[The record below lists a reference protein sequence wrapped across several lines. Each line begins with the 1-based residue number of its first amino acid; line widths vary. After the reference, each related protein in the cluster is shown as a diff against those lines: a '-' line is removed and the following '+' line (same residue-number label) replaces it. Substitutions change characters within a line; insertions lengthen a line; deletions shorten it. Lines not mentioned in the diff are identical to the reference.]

1 MSPLRPVRSTMA
13 ACAVL
18 LSLAACGSGGGD
30 PGGAAAGGGGGGGAP
45 AGGGGGSSGGGGA
58 GGGATTDQIEVKD
71 FAYKPEDATVK
82 VGTKVTWNFKDSAAH
97 NVEAVDGGEL
107 TKSPD
112 LKTGGTYSFTFTK
125 PGVVKYRCSIH
136 NYMTGTVTVT
146 A

>member
-1 MSPLRPVRSTMA
+1 MA
-13 ACAVL
+13 AGVL
-18 LSLAACGSGGGD
+18 ALSLAACGSDGGD
-30 PGGAAAGGGGGGGAP
+30 PGGAAAGGGSGGGGEPA
-45 AGGGGGSSGGGGA
+45 AGGGGPSGGGA
-58 GGGATTDQIEVKD
+58 GGGVTTDQIEVKD

-82 VGTKVTWNFKDSAAH
+82 AGTKVTWTFKDSAAH
-97 NVEAVDGGEL
+97 NVDPVGGGQL

-112 LKTGGTYSFTFTK
+112 LKDGATYSFTFTE